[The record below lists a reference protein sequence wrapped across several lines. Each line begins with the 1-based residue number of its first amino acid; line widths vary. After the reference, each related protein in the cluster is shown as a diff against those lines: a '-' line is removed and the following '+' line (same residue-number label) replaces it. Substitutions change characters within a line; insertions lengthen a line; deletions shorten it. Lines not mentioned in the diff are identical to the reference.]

1 MKNFVAGFREWSRVF
16 ENESEEEIT
25 QKIEDLRQLADLGM
39 VDQQEIRDFLK
50 GKGSAALIK
59 YDPKLAEIT
68 QLPEYRELQEKGL
81 AIVSSRTQLLNGSII
96 FAYPGY
102 RRHDGYAIGLFPE
115 IMLIRR
121 MMPKGIPMGVRG
133 RSPYGIGSMDIGIKR
148 LNFVPGDQFYRVAMR
163 WILDHIDFDDPQ
175 FSVKRNTRKGYFDQT
190 S

>member
-1 MKNFVAGFREWSRVF
+1 VF

-39 VDQQEIRDFLK
+39 VDQREIRDFLK
-50 GKGSAALIK
+50 GKGSAAIIK
-59 YDPKLAEIT
+59 HDPEIAAIT

-81 AIVSSRTQLLNGSII
+81 DIVSSRTQLLNGSII

-102 RRHDGYAIGLFPE
+102 RRHDGYAIGLFSG
-115 IMLIRR
+115 IRLIRR
-121 MMPKGIPMGVRG
+121 MMPKGIPMGIR
-133 RSPYGIGSMDIGIKR
+133 RRRYGSMDFEIKKLR
-148 LNFVPGDQFYRVAMR
+148 FVPGDQFYRVAMR